1 MSTVTVHARNEL
13 RFAQESSKLFIHSE
27 CGRVWGIF
35 PLLSTVPHV
44 NGIFWNSFQTEHF
57 ALNPEYSV
65 TVLTVSTR
73 LSLMLTAVLIFLSLS
88 VYTGL
93 RALDPTAE
101 SGRHRAHGH
110 PHTAPGGGRPG
121 PLFHGLSTGRRVEIQ
136 ADSQTHAALYRTN
149 HITHPL
155 GAKTAHQNRTNYN
168 SHPEQWQTTHPPT
181 RQEQGGQQNN
191 PQPTHLLDVHFP
203 KE

>member
-1 MSTVTVHARNEL
+1 MWPCLGNIPVAEHCPICKRNILEL
-13 RFAQESSKLFIHSE
+13 VSNRTLCFEPRILCA
-27 CGRVWGIF
+27 C
-35 PLLSTVPHV
+35 T
-44 NGIFWNSFQTEHF
+44 
-57 ALNPEYSV
+57 V

-168 SHPEQWQTTHPPT
+168 SHPEQ
-181 RQEQGGQQNN
+181 
-191 PQPTHLLDVHFP
+191 
-203 KE
+203 